1 MKEDL
6 QNAVQ
11 QFQVLCCNPD
21 HLLTTFVLKA
31 PQAETQVL
39 QHLDMG
45 ALGEVINDK
54 LGALNI
60 QQYAYTA

>member
-1 MKEDL
+1 M
-6 QNAVQ
+6 
-11 QFQVLCCNPD
+11 QFCNFRSFIPINSD
-21 HLLTTFVLKA
+21 AFVLKTA
-31 PQAETQVL
+31 QAETQLL

>member
-1 MKEDL
+1 M
-6 QNAVQ
+6 
-11 QFQVLCCNPD
+11 QFCNFRSLIPTNSD
-21 HLLTTFVLKA
+21 AFVLKIA
-31 PQAETQVL
+31 QAETQLL